1 MIAKVVA
8 AARGEEAA
16 VAPTE
21 DEDARG
27 DAAGVDEADVR
38 AADGDVTAAGAQ
50 AGIKR
55 QRAATAA
62 VVAASPGRMMSPTSP

>member
-1 MIAKVVA
+1 MTANEEDA
-8 AARGEEAA
+8 APGEGVA
-16 VAPTE
+16 VAPAE
-21 DEDARG
+21 DEGASG
-27 DAAGVDEADVR
+27 DAAGADVR

-50 AGIKR
+50 AGIKT